1 MSGRLVELGRAPALL
16 RSIEGALTRH
26 PEIAGRTR
34 RYLAGELEEVM
45 GRVKEKEKEPA
56 GNQPTS
62 ILLDEELRAKLDR
75 LVEIAEEKF
84 EGQMKRSH
92 VIRWALKKGMAALEE
107 EWAAPKPA
115 LVEKPAPKKK
125 GGKR

>member
-16 RSIEGALTRH
+16 RSIEEALTRH

-34 RYLAGELEEVM
+34 RYLAGELEEIM
-45 GRVKEKEKEPA
+45 GRVKESA

-107 EWAAPKPA
+107 EWAEPKPA

-125 GGKR
+125 GGRK